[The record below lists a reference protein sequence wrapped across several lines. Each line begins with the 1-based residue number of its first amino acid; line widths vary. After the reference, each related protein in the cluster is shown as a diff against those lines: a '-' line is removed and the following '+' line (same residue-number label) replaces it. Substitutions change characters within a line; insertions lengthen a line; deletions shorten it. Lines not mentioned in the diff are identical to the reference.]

1 MSELRIKKK
10 GIWDNRVGEVTQ
22 HEMVMI
28 TFRSQIYSS
37 CNRVSIALA
46 EVDARHTDAHTEKLS
61 VYSVLYKDISRI

>member
-1 MSELRIKKK
+1 M
-10 GIWDNRVGEVTQ
+10 TQ